1 MKRVLALAAA
11 AVAGYAA
18 WTKVQR
24 DREERDLWAEVT
36 DTFDE
41 RPPASTGGSFSR

>member
-36 DTFDE
+36 DDVD
-41 RPPASTGGSFSR
+41 